1 MVSLCSSGVREPVKI
16 LATSVESH
24 FYSVFLRMGMELAEK
39 KEKKKIKQANKFL
52 RQNGGCWLVKKAVP
66 FPIYFSCL
74 VFHLSDKT
82 LINYFLSGDCWD
94 SSVPQLPLHPPLLQ
108 SFRVLC

>member
-39 KEKKKIKQANKFL
+39 KEKKK
-52 RQNGGCWLVKKAVP
+52 
-66 FPIYFSCL
+66 
-74 VFHLSDKT
+74 
-82 LINYFLSGDCWD
+82 
-94 SSVPQLPLHPPLLQ
+94 
-108 SFRVLC
+108 